1 MKNEPE
7 AEARHIE
14 LSFDDNRLLSLL
26 YGEHNANLAHIEQ
39 QMGVIIETHGN
50 VISVGGPP
58 GAVETVRTTLH
69 QLWKRLQKGLYVGE
83 GDIDAALRM
92 SAIDAPMRDMAINA
106 LSNETKF
113 VKTRNKTITA
123 RSPMQALYLESM
135 QKHELVFATG
145 PAGTGKT
152 YLAVAHGVSLFLAG
166 KYEKLIFSRPAVEAG
181 ERLGF
186 LPGDLRDKIDPY
198 LRPIYDALYE
208 MMPSEQV
215 VKRLSMGQIE
225 IAPLAF
231 MRGRTLSNAFIV
243 LDEAQNTTSVQ
254 MKMALTRL
262 GEGSRMV
269 VTGDITQVDLP
280 KGVHSGLREAVDLL
294 EGTEGIDVI
303 RFTENEV
310 VRHNLVSRIVKA
322 YNSLDR
328 SRGTEELY
336 KTHLPG
342 EPPAH

>member
-1 MKNEPE
+1 MDDSEK
-7 AEARHIE
+7 RRIE
-14 LSFDDNRLLSLL
+14 MNFDDNRLLALL
-26 YGEHNANLAHIEQ
+26 YGEHNANLRHIEEQ
-39 QMGVIIETHGN
+39 IGVSIETRGN
-50 VISVGGPP
+50 VLAINGEG
-58 GAVETVRTTLH
+58 GAVETVRATLH

-83 GDIDAALRM
+83 GEIDAALRM
-92 SAIDAPMRDMAINA
+92 SAIDAPTRDLNLSA
-106 LSNETKF
+106 LSNEAKF

-123 RSPMQALYLESM
+123 RSPTQALYLESM
-135 QKHELVFATG
+135 KKHELVFGIG

-152 YLAVAHGVSLFLAG
+152 YLAVAHGVSMFLAG
-166 KYEKLIFSRPAVEAG
+166 KFEKLIFSRPAVEAG
-181 ERLGF
+181 ERLGY

-262 GEGSRMV
+262 GEGSSMV
-269 VTGDITQVDLP
+269 ITGDITQVDLP
-280 KGVHSGLREAVDLL
+280 RGVRSGLREAVDLL

-303 RFTENEV
+303 RFNEGDV

-322 YNSLDR
+322 YNNMDKN
-328 SRGTEELY
+328 RGTEELY
-336 KTHLPG
+336 KTHLPDEG
-342 EPPAH
+342 KTH